1 MATVNFINRKKS
13 QNRAGMKSVLDY
25 TQQEKKTLFE
35 GGKLVTGV
43 NCSPAS
49 VYQEFINTKLQYR
62 KDSQRMYYHFVQS
75 FPPNENITPQIA
87 HEIALK
93 LAEHYK
99 EFEVLVATHVDCEH
113 IHSHFIINSV
123 SFETGKK
130 LHQPANAIQ
139 QLRQK
144 SDNLCREY
152 GLSICQPKASRT
164 QPITSGEYHS
174 AVRSESWKMQLINTI
189 DTCMRYATSKE
200 MLFNM
205 MESKGYSVKWT
216 DSRKNITYTTPCG
229 KKCRDDRL
237 HEEKYLKEMMEFE
250 LRIRNQ
256 IITGRT
262 QNAQST
268 AARTA
273 TSIAPTTQCLSAE
286 AGGSGRTVL
295 LNHIPAGSD
304 QSDKIPVPQH
314 ADSVEFIADTG
325 TTDSDQDTTNPDS
338 TDIIT
343 GWEAER
349 AFLFSAENQTV
360 TNSLVTDVSFDYSHS
375 VMFVN
380 NLVQLRTAVERAA
393 NTVPIINGAT
403 NRQPPKAKERKL
415 APGQKED
422 DHSGYEYEMK
432 L

>member
-13 QNRAGMKSVLDY
+13 QNRVGMKSVLDY
-25 TQQEKKTLFE
+25 TQKEEKTLFE
-35 GGKLVTGV
+35 GRKLVTGV

-62 KDSQRMYYHFVQS
+62 KDSQRMYYHFVQA
-75 FPPNENITPQIA
+75 FPPSENITPQTA

-113 IHSHFIINSV
+113 IHSHSIINSV

-164 QPITSGEYHS
+164 QPVTAGEYHS

-189 DTCMRYATSKE
+189 DVCMRYATSKE
-200 MLFNM
+200 MLLNM

-216 DSRKNITYTTPCG
+216 DSRKNITYTTPSG

-262 QNAQST
+262 QNAQFTT
-268 AARTA
+268 ARPAA
-273 TSIAPTTQCLSAE
+273 NIAPTIQCVSAE
-286 AGGSGRTVL
+286 VRGSGRTIL
-295 LNHIPAGSD
+295 LNHIPAGS
-304 QSDKIPVPQH
+304 K
-314 ADSVEFIADTG
+314 
-325 TTDSDQDTTNPDS
+325 
-338 TDIIT
+338 
-343 GWEAER
+343 R
-349 AFLFSAENQTV
+349 
-360 TNSLVTDVSFDYSHS
+360 
-375 VMFVN
+375 
-380 NLVQLRTAVERAA
+380 
-393 NTVPIINGAT
+393 
-403 NRQPPKAKERKL
+403 
-415 APGQKED
+415 
-422 DHSGYEYEMK
+422 
-432 L
+432 